1 MDKLYDEK
9 TKNEVP
15 KYDNSVGIRAT
26 LNNLGI
32 SDNKIGYDEGT
43 KTVTIDGKSFM
54 SPKYMDEDAGVSY
67 APEKEIRQNL
77 VNFYRDTSNP
87 IVKVSDAYVS
97 AAGKYGLT
105 SDGLSYGNGIVT
117 IGGTPLNTLYTDD
130 EGKSWAWQSD
140 VNDLVKKYAENSGVE
155 NPNSV
160 LQKYNNEYLTQLNS
174 VIDKLKQRDKF
185 SYNPDE
191 DPVYLAYREKYLTD
205 GNRAS
210 KDAMANYSALTG
222 GYANSSAVTA
232 GALANQYYAQQLS
245 NKIPELVQDAY
256 QRYSDEYDADLE
268 LADRIISAY
277 NTAYGNAAKANELSR
292 DWYLDAEESNSKRD
306 SEAYERYWSDKLN
319 NQEYDTQ
326 EMENY
331 WTNALNQQKM
341 RENDYKIEGYSLD
354 NEQRRTYLEYYS
366 RLLEAELEETYANTY
381 AKYYK

>member
-15 KYDNSVGIRAT
+15 KYENSVGIRAT
-26 LNNLGI
+26 LNNMGI

-117 IGGTPLNTLYTDD
+117 IGGTPLNTLYIDD
-130 EGKSWAWQSD
+130 DGKSWAWQND
-140 VNDLVKKYAENSGVE
+140 VNDLVKKYVENLGAE
-155 NPNSV
+155 NPNSL
-160 LQKYNNEYLTQLNS
+160 LQKYNDEYLTQVNS
-174 VIDKLKQRDKF
+174 MIDKLKQREKF

-191 DPVYLAYREKYLTD
+191 DPVYLAYREKYLTE

-210 KDAMANYSALTG
+210 KEAMANYSTLTG

-245 NKIPELVQDAY
+245 NKIPELAQDAY
-256 QRYSDEYDADLE
+256 QRYNDEYDTELD

-277 NTAYGNAAKANELSR
+277 NTAYGNASKANELSR
-292 DWYLDAEESNSKRD
+292 NWSLDAAESNSKRD
-306 SEAYERYWSDKLN
+306 SEAYERYWNDKLN
-319 NQEYDTQ
+319 EQDYDTQ
-326 EMENY
+326 EMKNY
-331 WTNALNQQKM
+331 WTNVLNQQEM

-366 RLLEAELEETYANTY
+366 RLLEAELEEKYANTY